1 MPVLALR
8 HQTLSTLDCP
18 AGVRKVDYRDS
29 ICKGLLLEVRST
41 GGRTW
46 YWRYVNRRGQR
57 RQLRLG
63 DLQDLTLAQAR
74 RLVQQHRTEVALGN
88 DPSQERADLRAAPTF
103 AEFCEQQ
110 LLPFLQVS
118 KRSWKWDASLLRCH
132 LIPAFGNQTL
142 DAVSRT
148 DVLAFQVSKLESGLA
163 AGTVYRVMVLMRHCY
178 KLALEWEVPGVTTNP
193 CLKVPLPKVDQS
205 RERFLSAEEAQRLLV
220 AVRSSK
226 NQELESI
233 VCFLL
238 LTGARKR
245 EVLDACW
252 EHVDW
257 RMRQWL
263 IPFSKNGHR
272 RYVPLSDSALL
283 LLRQRQLKAGQSP
296 WLFANPETG
305 KPYSNIHYA
314 WNWARQRAGLEGLR
328 IHDLRHSFASFAIN
342 AGRSLYEVQQLLGH
356 RSSAMTQRYA
366 HLAQDTLLAASNAAA
381 VALDGAVLQ
390 QEQHGIHENL
400 E

>member
-8 HQTLSTLDCP
+8 PQVLSTLEC
-18 AGVRKVDYRDS
+18 AEGVRKVDYRDS
-29 ICKGLLLEVRST
+29 ICRGLLLEVRST

-46 YWRYVNRRGQR
+46 YLRYVTSRGQR

-63 DLQDLTLAQAR
+63 DLRDLTLAQAR
-74 RLVQQHRTEVALGN
+74 RLAEQHRSEVAMGM
-88 DPSQERADLRAAPTF
+88 DPSQQRQDLRAVPTF
-103 AEFCEQQ
+103 AEFCDGQ

-132 LIPAFGNQTL
+132 LMPVFGSKTL
-142 DAVSRT
+142 DAVTRA
-148 DVLAFQVSKLESGLA
+148 DVLAFQVSKLDSGLA
-163 AGTVYRVMVLMRHCY
+163 AGTVYRVMVLLRHCY
-178 KLALEWEVPGVTTNP
+178 KLALEWEVPGLNSNP
-193 CLKVPLPKVDQS
+193 CLKVPLPKVEQS
-205 RERFLSAEEAQRLLV
+205 RERFLTAEEAQRLLV

-226 NQELESI
+226 NRDLEAI

-245 EVLDACW
+245 EVLDARW

-257 RMRQWL
+257 AQRQWL

-272 RYVPLSDSALL
+272 RYVPLSDSALV
-283 LLRQRQLKAGQSP
+283 LLRQRQLEAGQSGWIFP
-296 WLFANPETG
+296 NPETG

-314 WNWARQRAGLEGLR
+314 WDWARRRAGLEGLR

-381 VALDGAVLQ
+381 VALEGVVPS
-390 QEQHGIHENL
+390 E
-400 E
+400 